1 MKKIAVIGKI
11 AFLCLLLGFVTSGFA
26 QQNKLWLE
34 TDRRYLLDHLT
45 RSRDELLKETR
56 GLSEAQWNF
65 RESPDR
71 WSIKE
76 VVEHIALWELLLQRE
91 ASMAYMA
98 GPQPDLL
105 KAAKQDST
113 VLTFI
118 QEEKPHV
125 SVEYTKPFTFS
136 LPMGLNSGENN
147 LAWYTKMRNES
158 INYLESTT
166 DDLRLYFLKAGR
178 GNIHQIFIST
188 FGHTDRHLR
197 QIRRIKQHPNYP
209 R

>member
-1 MKKIAVIGKI
+1 MVFLWLLVGAV
-11 AFLCLLLGFVTSGFA
+11 ASVFA
-26 QQNKLWLE
+26 QQNKLWSE
-34 TDRRYLLDHLT
+34 ADRKYLLDHLT

-65 RESPDR
+65 WESPER

-98 GPQPDLL
+98 GPQPELL
-105 KAAKQDST
+105 KAARQDST
-113 VLTFI
+113 VLQFI

-158 INYLESTT
+158 VNFLTSTP

-178 GNIHQIFIST
+178 GNIHQIYIST

-197 QIRRIKQHPNYP
+197 QIRKIKQHPAYP